1 MRLFAKSLG
10 KRKIATSL
18 VLLTFIVLFILPFF
32 TVVIKSFSVGWRWPS
47 LLPNDFNLEG
57 WRNILRDPSLM
68 ESIVTTIKV
77 ALLVVTLNLILA
89 IPAARALSYH
99 NFRGKSLIEA
109 FLLSPILVPG
119 ILLAMGLQFTMIRY
133 GIADQVSGVVL
144 VHLIPTLPYAIR
156 IMRAGYERLG
166 SELSEQASVLGAG
179 ILVRFMTISLPLLL
193 PSIRS
198 LMLLTFVISLGQ
210 YALTAIIGGG
220 TVMTLPLLYYP
231 YFSSSNEAII
241 AGFSLLF
248 ALLPL
253 LFIGALEVML
263 RLVIRALNR
272 V

>member
-1 MRLFAKSLG
+1 
-10 KRKIATSL
+10 
-18 VLLTFIVLFILPFF
+18 
-32 TVVIKSFSVGWRWPS
+32 
-47 LLPNDFNLEG
+47 
-57 WRNILRDPSLM
+57 M

-89 IPAARALSYH
+89 IPTARALSYQ
-99 NFRGKSLIEA
+99 NFKGKSLIEA

>member
-1 MRLFAKSLG
+1 
-10 KRKIATSL
+10 
-18 VLLTFIVLFILPFF
+18 
-32 TVVIKSFSVGWRWPS
+32 
-47 LLPNDFNLEG
+47 
-57 WRNILRDPSLM
+57 
-68 ESIVTTIKV
+68 
-77 ALLVVTLNLILA
+77 
-89 IPAARALSYH
+89 
-99 NFRGKSLIEA
+99 
-109 FLLSPILVPG
+109 
-119 ILLAMGLQFTMIRY
+119 
-133 GIADQVSGVVL
+133 
-144 VHLIPTLPYAIR
+144 
-156 IMRAGYERLG
+156 
-166 SELSEQASVLGAG
+166 EQASVLGAG

-231 YFSSSNEAII
+231 YFSSSNEAIV

-263 RLVIRALNR
+263 RLVIRAFNR